1 VIERYTR
8 PGMGRIWGEEAKY
21 TAWLRVELAVCE
33 AYARRGRIPA
43 DALARIRQK
52 SRVDIR
58 RILEIQD
65 RVKHEMIALL
75 TSLEEQ
81 LGTDSRFVHIGLT
94 ANDVWDTA
102 LAELLTSLEEQLGT
116 DSRFVHIGLTA
127 NDVWDTALAVQLRD
141 AADLLIAGQERLR
154 AALGDL
160 ARRHKDTL
168 IVGRTH
174 GVHAEPTTFGLKV
187 AVWYVEAGR
196 NLERLRRAR
205 DVVAVGKLSGA
216 VGNFAHVDPDIE
228 DEVCRELGL
237 EPAPVSTQ
245 VVQRDRHAE
254 FCTTLAIAAAS
265 LEKIALEV
273 RGLQRT
279 EVLEAQEPFAE
290 GQKGS
295 SSMPHKRNPELSER
309 ICGLSRVIRS
319 NAQAALENVALWHE
333 RDISHSSVERV
344 ILPDSTTLLDYLLDL
359 TAFILEGLDV
369 DPARMAENLDRSYGL
384 VYSQRVLLKLTDAG
398 LARQVA
404 YEIVQRN
411 AMRAWRERRSFLELL
426 AAEPEVS
433 GRLTADELKACFD
446 PAWYLRHVDA
456 IFKRIGLL

>member
-1 VIERYTR
+1 MIERYTR
-8 PGMGRIWGEEAKY
+8 PAMGRIWGEEAKY

-43 DALARIRQK
+43 DALARIRQT

-65 RVKHEMIALL
+65 RVKHEMIA
-75 TSLEEQ
+75 
-81 LGTDSRFVHIGLT
+81 
-94 ANDVWDTA
+94 
-102 LAELLTSLEEQLGT
+102 LLTSLEEQLGT

-344 ILPDSTTLLDYLLDL
+344 ILPDSTILLDYLLDL
-359 TAFILEGLDV
+359 TVFILEGLDV

>member
-1 VIERYTR
+1 
-8 PGMGRIWGEEAKY
+8 MGRIWGEEAKY

-43 DALARIRQK
+43 DALARIRQT

-94 ANDVWDTA
+94 
-102 LAELLTSLEEQLGT
+102 S
-116 DSRFVHIGLTA
+116 

-344 ILPDSTTLLDYLLDL
+344 ILPDSTILLDYLLDL

>member
-1 VIERYTR
+1 MIRRPPRSTLFPYTTLFR
-8 PGMGRIWGEEAKY
+8 S
-21 TAWLRVELAVCE
+21 
-33 AYARRGRIPA
+33 
-43 DALARIRQK
+43 QK

-94 ANDVWDTA
+94 ANDVWD
-102 LAELLTSLEEQLGT
+102 S
-116 DSRFVHIGLTA
+116 
-127 NDVWDTALAVQLRD
+127 ALAVQLRD

-154 AALGDL
+154 AALGNL

-245 VVQRDRHAE
+245 GVQRDRHAE
-254 FCTTLAIAAAS
+254 FCTTLAIAPAS
-265 LEKIALEV
+265 LEKIPLEV
-273 RGLQRT
+273 RGLRRT

-295 SSMPHKRNPELSER
+295 SSMRSE
-309 ICGLSRVIRS
+309 
-319 NAQAALENVALWHE
+319 
-333 RDISHSSVERV
+333 
-344 ILPDSTTLLDYLLDL
+344 
-359 TAFILEGLDV
+359 
-369 DPARMAENLDRSYGL
+369 
-384 VYSQRVLLKLTDAG
+384 
-398 LARQVA
+398 
-404 YEIVQRN
+404 
-411 AMRAWRERRSFLELL
+411 ERRVGKE
-426 AAEPEVS
+426 
-433 GRLTADELKACFD
+433 GRSR
-446 PAWYLRHVDA
+446 W
-456 IFKRIGLL
+456 

>member
-1 VIERYTR
+1 
-8 PGMGRIWGEEAKY
+8 MGRIWSEAAKY
-21 TAWLRVELAVCE
+21 QAWLRVEVAACE

-43 DALARIRQK
+43 EVMTRIRAL
-52 SRVDIR
+52 RVDVD
-58 RILEIQD
+58 RILAIQHK
-65 RVKHEMIALL
+65 VKHEMVALL

-81 LGTDSRFVHIGLT
+81 LGEDSRFVHIGLT
-94 ANDVWDTA
+94 TNDVWDTA
-102 LAELLTSLEEQLGT
+102 
-116 DSRFVHIGLTA
+116 
-127 NDVWDTALAVQLRD
+127 TALQLRD
-141 AADLLIAGQERLR
+141 ALDLLLRSQERLR

-359 TAFILEGLDV
+359 TAFILEGLAV
-369 DPARMAENLDRSYGL
+369 DPARMPENLDRSYGL

-411 AMRAWRERRSFLELL
+411 AMRAWRERRSFLDLL
-426 AAEPEVS
+426 AA
-433 GRLTADELKACFD
+433 
-446 PAWYLRHVDA
+446 
-456 IFKRIGLL
+456 